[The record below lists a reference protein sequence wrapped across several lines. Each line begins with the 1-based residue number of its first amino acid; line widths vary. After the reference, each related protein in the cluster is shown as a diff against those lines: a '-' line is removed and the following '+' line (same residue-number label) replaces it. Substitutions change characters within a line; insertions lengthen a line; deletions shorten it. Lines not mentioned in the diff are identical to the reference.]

1 MREHAGYGHSGELV
15 VSGHSQG
22 GNIAEYATMMS
33 KYAPL
38 IDQCISFDA
47 PNHSSQLKEH
57 ILTSFGE
64 EHYEKMRN
72 KIFSINGDNDYVN
85 EQGNESFATAEYY
98 IATDNA
104 WAHENG
110 RGGLAGWHD
119 FLYFF
124 DRETGELLPHDAEQ
138 GPIGRLMAR
147 VAKRIN
153 ELPSEQQE
161 DCAMAM
167 MCIIEILLG
176 SKDIEDLK
184 RIGFGAEELI
194 GMIAVGLP
202 ILLEEL
208 LNDQEAMDA
217 IISGSIP
224 PEIKLQIVKFLDEA
238 PPWLAIVAVGMGSLI
253 AISISSKGLEL
264 ASNAIVIAK
273 LLDFVITEVQN
284 IKHFTEEVK
293 NTIVDICNTVKDSL
307 GEIVKF
313 IHSMTPGVRYAN
325 SNPYF
330 KVNTLKLNDYATRVN
345 KVNSRLKRLDKDLG
359 SLYWKVG
366 LLDLLDVLKANL
378 LTSESPTLIQ
388 IRVYLE
394 NSAKRFESAE
404 NKALTKMEG

>member
-1 MREHAGYGHSGELV
+1 M
-15 VSGHSQG
+15 
-22 GNIAEYATMMS
+22 
-33 KYAPL
+33 
-38 IDQCISFDA
+38 
-47 PNHSSQLKEH
+47 
-57 ILTSFGE
+57 
-64 EHYEKMRN
+64 
-72 KIFSINGDNDYVN
+72 N

-394 NSAKRFESAE
+394 NSAKDLSPPKTRLSQKWRD
-404 NKALTKMEG
+404 NKMATLNECKGELRSIINELCDIEWGIRQDFAGIGQDLCADCVRRIADKYEGVLARLERVNQNRIASCLTREE